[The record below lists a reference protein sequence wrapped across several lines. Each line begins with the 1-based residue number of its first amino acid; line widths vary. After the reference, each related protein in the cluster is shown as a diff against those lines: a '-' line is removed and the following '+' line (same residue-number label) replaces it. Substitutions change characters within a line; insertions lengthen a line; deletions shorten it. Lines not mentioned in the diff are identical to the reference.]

1 MIRSLFLPAL
11 LLSALVAPEAVSA
24 QPVDLSNGGPID
36 ITAAGGIEYRDAE
49 LVAIASGSARAVRGG
64 TTVLADQLVARLR
77 KKPVLPSAARP
88 AGAEASEP
96 ENGGNE
102 VYRLEAHGHVRMVTE
117 TDEALGDDA
126 VYDIDQAVLILTGKA
141 LKLSTPN
148 QVLTA
153 RDQIEYWSD
162 RHMGVGRGNAVVVTA
177 DQRRLAGDVLVA
189 FTVDDKGAGAQI
201 PAKTA
206 GAARPAKAAG
216 ADPLSSGRLQRI
228 EAYGN
233 VEVRTIA
240 DIARGDRGVYLAETD
255 TARLVGNVKITHAG
269 HQLNGPAADVNMKTG
284 IARIIAD
291 PGGRVAGQLVPNSTQ
306 NGANKPK

>member
-1 MIRSLFLPAL
+1 MTRLLLLLAL
-11 LLSALVAPEAVSA
+11 LIPAAASA

-36 ITAAGGIEYRDAE
+36 ITAAGGIEYRDTE
-49 LVAIASGSARAVRGG
+49 LVAIASGNARAVRGG
-64 TTVLADQLVARLR
+64 TTVLADQLVARMR
-77 KKPVLPSAARP
+77 KKPVLPGAAKLAP
-88 AGAEASEP
+88 GSSDP
-96 ENGGNE
+96 DNGGTE
-102 VYRLEAHGHVRMVTE
+102 VYRLEAHGHVRLLTE
-117 TDEALGDDA
+117 TDEAVGDDG

-141 LKLSTPN
+141 LKLTTPN

-162 RHMGVGRGNAVVVTA
+162 RHMGVGRGNAVVVTT

-189 FTVDDKGAGAQI
+189 FTVDDKAQ
-201 PAKTA
+201 PPGPKP
-206 GAARPAKAAG
+206 GPKPAG
-216 ADPLSSGRLQRI
+216 ADPLTSGKLQRI

-233 VEVRTIA
+233 VELRTIA
-240 DIARGDRGVYLAETD
+240 DIVRGDRGVYLAETD
-255 TARLVGNVKITHAG
+255 IARLVGNVKITHAG

-306 NGANKPK
+306 NGTNKPK